1 MTDIRNIKL
10 SNDLFSDAEN
20 LDEKNNLL
28 DILRHDEIAEN
39 LKEIVSNVD
48 TPANVALFGAWGS
61 GKTWI
66 CKQLERKIEEKN
78 GKISDDKNQKKYDT
92 KSSIGYVR
100 YDAFKY
106 VELPLLRTFIKVVAK
121 SVLEER
127 EFSDIRQEVNNSSEI
142 SQTKNTPFKNKWEI
156 FGAIAA
162 TAILVS
168 ILISYTKFQEYGAF
182 VAAIIAL
189 LTYFF
194 GTRQVSHRKLGPKDS
209 DEFEELFRSKII
221 EKMKYDRLVIFIDEL
236 DRCSAKEMIKT
247 LDVVRAFF
255 DIEKCI
261 IVVAVDRSVI
271 EQALEQEARQ
281 STPNDE
287 DHPYYSTG
295 GAYLEKVFQY
305 QITIPPLW
313 RYQGRE
319 CAKAMVKRKIK
330 KEQETDEVSEFWK
343 KVVDQNELETLSE
356 ILIPDYVT
364 SPRRVK
370 NLLNTFVILCHIA
383 EAKKLINIYETYSKE
398 DIRTL
403 AKFACLKV
411 EFPMFA
417 RDMLKDPRL
426 PQYVL
431 QHLMDPVGSVP
442 SEIDDAVWGIAK
454 GYANKS
460 RAASRFISDKSG
472 AVRSLSKIDKVHG
485 QNLLNYLSS
494 TENIK
499 CPSFKLVYFDRKF
512 SDNFKLGILREDKII
527 RYASMGRQKQ
537 GFLRE
542 ISKLKKDELSTAV
555 SVLLSHFKGE
565 STLNDGS
572 ILTSI
577 LSIPS
582 NSISLIDKNVIDKF
596 VEISLFY
603 SIKNSAFLEG
613 NTPSLIWNLCQYASE
628 QPRLKMRKRIIKWIN
643 SLEEVNMN
651 NSAFIIRDLDV
662 SFDIYQNGA
671 SNILVRLLNSDEW
684 QIVIDSL
691 FFSSD
696 QVIEATLAALDKYTK
711 ENSISIRYDMLRAL
725 PNASFRKKKSIQEQV
740 LSILVFLKLE
750 DTCDAVDT
758 ILSNDGFMTNQTEVL
773 TYVFNALLKS
783 VVDNASLSDIKMY
796 EKWMEHVSVDNI
808 DEVHIRLLKDLYLK
822 TIGTPEI
829 ALREENKAI
838 ADLLN
843 NFISDLRQP
852 GQGNV
857 KAEIGKLLKQHSG
870 KLSRES
876 AQVTMQ
882 YNDMLRGYDLLD
894 QTQEASD
901 LFYGALEIIENPV
914 AESDASTEAIGLL
927 SEKLRGEFIELS
939 PCFTEKQ
946 IFKLLQA
953 LMRCTWIEN
962 EEVNRVTLIK
972 EASDIIDRLPEQD
985 VERVDFSAVISQL
998 KHYPDK
1004 AVEST
1009 LKWMKRFKNPYD
1021 AALVFRTLV
1030 EMDLLKTSN
1039 FSLSLGSLYRSWQD
1053 EQAKVFWNE
1062 CFKYV
1067 ASSGCEDEEDNILA
1081 LLAWGENVDMG
1092 HDEKRFVDWLVEQS
1106 RRSLSLKE
1114 RRLLLLLMNNA
1125 HINDRSSRIK
1135 LINAIIFPLFDVSGR
1150 PDYRDVLLG
1159 IKEVEKISRDVFED
1173 VSDQVEGYLKQT
1185 LGYFPELWL
1194 PIERAARYWNLSL
1207 DDESR
1212 SA

>member
-1 MTDIRNIKL
+1 MVSEENIIKL
-10 SNDLFSDAEN
+10 SDDLFSDIERNKQPA
-20 LDEKNNLL
+20 
-28 DILRHDEIAEN
+28 DILKHSEIAQQ
-39 LKEIVSNVD
+39 LKEIISKVD
-48 TPANVALFGAWGS
+48 TPANIALFGSWGS

-66 CKQLERKIEEKN
+66 CKWLENKINEEQEQK
-78 GKISDDKNQKKYDT
+78 DKVHFY
-92 KSSIGYVR
+92 KSPPKEIKFVK

-106 VELPLLRTFIKVVAK
+106 VELPLLRSFIKVIAENVLDKAK
-121 SVLEER
+121 YR
-127 EFSDIRQEVNNSSEI
+127 EIEQKLNSSFEI
-142 SQTKNTPFKNKWEI
+142 SRSDSRTVRSKVLLIVLAF
-156 FGAIAA
+156 
-162 TAILVS
+162 
-168 ILISYTKFQEYGAF
+168 ILIFLFSYVGKIINWFPNLAQGSTL
-182 VAAIIAL
+182 AAVIAL
-189 LTYFF
+189 ITYLF
-194 GTRQVSHRKLGPKDS
+194 GSHQLSRKQVGPKDG
-209 DEFEELFRSKII
+209 DEFEEIFKEFII
-221 EKMKYDRLVIFIDEL
+221 ERMECKRLVIFIDEL
-236 DRCSAKEMIKT
+236 DRCSAKEMVTT
-247 LDVVRAFF
+247 LDAIRAFF
-255 DIEKCI
+255 DIEKCVI
-261 IVVAVDRSVI
+261 IVAADRNVL
-271 EQALEQEARQ
+271 ELALDQEARQ
-281 STPNDE
+281 STPYDE
-287 DHPYYSTG
+287 DYPYYSTG
-295 GAYLEKVFQY
+295 GAYIEKVFQY
-305 QITIPPLW
+305 QLNIPPLW
-313 RYQGRE
+313 KNQGIA
-319 CAKAMVKRKIK
+319 CAEKLIESKNSKFWNKIK
-330 KEQETDEVSEFWK
+330 DEG
-343 KVVDQNELETLSE
+343 ELRTVLE
-356 ILIPDYVT
+356 ILIPDYIT

-370 NLLNTFVILCHIA
+370 NILNTFVTLCHLA
-383 EAKKLINIYETYSKE
+383 LEKNLFNKRGLISSEE
-398 DIRTL
+398 IRTM
-403 AKFACLKV
+403 AKFACLRV

-417 RDMLKDPRL
+417 RDMLKDPQL

-431 QHLMDPVGSVP
+431 QYLDPIEVQP
-442 SEIDDAVWGIAK
+442 NIIDDDTWNLAK
-454 GYANKS
+454 GYANKT
-460 RAASRFISDKSG
+460 RETTKFIWEEAEKKKYTSG
-472 AVRSLSKIDKVHG
+472 IDAIQGQQLLTYLSKTKHIH
-485 QNLLNYLSS
+485 
-494 TENIK
+494 
-499 CPSFKLVYFDRKF
+499 CPSFSMVYLDQIKD
-512 SDNFKLGILREDKII
+512 SYGKLGVLRSEKILSF
-527 RYASMGRQKQ
+527 A
-537 GFLRE
+537 
-542 ISKLKKDELSTAV
+542 ISNEEKRFKKEVAELNGSELSEALSMLFSNIGDEPSTNNNNIIE
-555 SVLLSHFKGE
+555 SVL
-565 STLNDGS
+565 S
-572 ILTSI
+572 ILPYNLYSVE
-577 LSIPS
+577 S
-582 NSISLIDKNVIDKF
+582 SLIDDLIEKILKLAKQD
-596 VEISLFY
+596 
-603 SIKNSAFLEG
+603 G
-613 NTPSLIWNLCQYASE
+613 NFFTRNDPSLAWSLCRQASDASAIE
-628 QPRLKMRKRIIKWIN
+628 MRNYLVTWCESLKQSDLQRSMFLLADIK
-643 SLEEVNMN
+643 
-651 NSAFIIRDLDV
+651 A
-662 SFDIYQNGA
+662 SFDISESA
-671 SNILVRLLNSDEW
+671 MARIILRWLNSEEW
-684 QIVIDSL
+684 ANTLDILLS
-691 FFSSD
+691 SSD
-696 QVIEATLAALDKYTK
+696 KVMHTVIISLDACVK
-711 ENSISIRYDMLRAL
+711 ENAFPIRYDMLRAL
-725 PNASFRKKKSIQEQV
+725 AQASSRKGQRIQEQI
-740 LSILVFLKLE
+740 LSILVSLKLE
-750 DTCDAVDT
+750 ETQEAVDY
-758 ILSNDGFMTNQTEVL
+758 ILSNDGFRTKQAEVL
-773 TYVFNALLKS
+773 TYVFNSLLKS
-783 VVDNASLSDIKMY
+783 FADNEYFSHIEMY

-808 DEVHIRLLKDLYLK
+808 EEKHIRLLKDLYLK

-838 ADLLN
+838 VNLLN

-876 AQVTMQ
+876 AQVRMQ

-914 AESDASTEAIGLL
+914 AESDAGTEAIGLL
-927 SEKLRGEFIELS
+927 SEKFRGEFIELS

-1067 ASSGCEDEEDNILA
+1067 ASTGCEDEEDNILA

-1135 LINAIIFPLFDVSGR
+1135 LIKAIIFPLFDVSGR

-1207 DDESR
+1207 DDELR